1 MRQDEFDLFKNELRQ
16 LCASLGKPY
25 TDPLAQ
31 AYWRA
36 LQDIPLPELEAN
48 VERILLNASKE
59 TKFPRPSELRTTPAP
74 RSQSSIDSDPAL
86 KKALEL
92 NKANWDSQ
100 LEEGAP
106 LGKWRLLSAYLARI
120 DAEEQLGST
129 FHAER
134 MAWAKRAAEK
144 LFREHGQ
151 KWCLADPHCMHAASR
166 LLGGDVISPSY
177 VAKVEKDA

>member
-1 MRQDEFDLFKNELRQ
+1 MRSDEFEPFKGELKQ

-25 TDPLAQ
+25 TDALGQ

-36 LQDIPLPELEAN
+36 LQDIALSELEAN
-48 VERILLNASKE
+48 VERLLLNATKE

-74 RSQSSIDSDPAL
+74 RSQSSLDSDPKL
-86 KKALEL
+86 KEALER
-92 NKANWDSQ
+92 NRRNWDEQ

-120 DAEEQLGST
+120 DAEEEPGST

-134 MAWAKRAAEK
+134 MTWAKRAAEK

-151 KWCLADPHCMHAASR
+151 KWCVADPHTMHAASR
-166 LLGGDVISPSY
+166 LLGGHVIHAQYPNNI
-177 VAKVEKDA
+177 EKRA